1 MSKLFG
7 EYLKRE
13 NTFFGMIGGILPDPD
28 KILAE
33 RGGISAYKDL
43 LIDPHLTATILQRKM
58 QVLQM
63 GWEVESENDEQLK
76 NEAIEIM
83 QAIPV
88 QIFGSQVLDAILYGF
103 NVSEIIWERKNGKI
117 VPT

>member
-33 RGGISAYKDL
+33 KGGITAYKDL
-43 LIDPHLTATILQRKM
+43 
-58 QVLQM
+58 
-63 GWEVESENDEQLK
+63 
-76 NEAIEIM
+76 
-83 QAIPV
+83 
-88 QIFGSQVLDAILYGF
+88 
-103 NVSEIIWERKNGKI
+103 
-117 VPT
+117 